1 MAGRPSCGKPTG
13 ARVSR
18 ESEVLLGHLQAQ
30 RRHIVGMV
38 DGLSDEQLR
47 RPVLP
52 SGWHCL
58 GLVRHLALSDEHYWF
73 RCVVAGES
81 LEYFPEGPNG
91 DWQVAPDEPA
101 EVVLAE
107 YQDEIRRS
115 DAIIAA
121 TALDSA
127 PMQPDP
133 EWATWGMDF
142 PDLRSV
148 MLHVITETAVHAGHL
163 DAVRELIDGRQWVVL

>member
-1 MAGRPSCGKPTG
+1 
-13 ARVSR
+13 VNR
-18 ESEVLLGHLQAQ
+18 ESEVLHGHLQAQ
-30 RRHIVGMV
+30 RRHILGIV

-81 LEYFPEGPNG
+81 LEYFPQGPNA
-91 DWQVAPDEPA
+91 DWQVGPDEPA
-101 EVVLAE
+101 DDVFEQYRAE
-107 YQDEIRRS
+107 IGRS

-121 TALDSA
+121 TTMDAA
-127 PMQPDP
+127 PRQPDP

-142 PDLRSV
+142 PVLRSV
-148 MLHVITETAVHAGHL
+148 IMHVITETAVHAGHL